1 MKVVKS
7 KVALIVAIILVLIG
21 LSACGSAEP
30 VELTNKAEWDNRT
43 LELLNAEIDKET
55 GLLKVHATFTNGKE
69 EPEYALA
76 CFAVR
81 AFQNDTEINEAWE
94 MVNEHNLTTE
104 VKNGKS
110 IDVIYFYQLV
120 DMSPVEILIGS
131 PTAEQ
136 TTIGKQTYTLE
147 NE

>member
-1 MKVVKS
+1 
-7 KVALIVAIILVLIG
+7 
-21 LSACGSAEP
+21 
-30 VELTNKAEWDNRT
+30 
-43 LELLNAEIDKET
+43 
-55 GLLKVHATFTNGKE
+55 
-69 EPEYALA
+69 
-76 CFAVR
+76 
-81 AFQNDTEINEAWE
+81 